1 MNAVADTLGETIR
14 LEFDLACRDLL
25 EAEAAVRDDD
35 RPLTRR
41 RLDAC
46 RAEVDAV
53 LDMWNEAAPAVYGFV
68 GGVGD
73 GTGRPAPEP
82 RCP

>member
-1 MNAVADTLGETIR
+1 MNAVADTLSDTIR

-35 RPLTRR
+35 RPLTRE
-41 RLDAC
+41 RLAAC

-53 LDMWNEAAPAVYGFV
+53 LDMWNDAAPPG
-68 GGVGD
+68 
-73 GTGRPAPEP
+73 
-82 RCP
+82 

>member
-25 EAEAAVRDDD
+25 EAEAAEREDD

-46 RAEVDAV
+46 RSEVDAV
-53 LDMWNEAAPAVYGFV
+53 LDMWNEARGGPGTTTPDVSGPA
-68 GGVGD
+68 
-73 GTGRPAPEP
+73 
-82 RCP
+82 

>member
-25 EAEAAVRDDD
+25 EAEAVVREDD

-53 LDMWNEAAPAVYGFV
+53 LDMWNETTDPVA
-68 GGVGD
+68 
-73 GTGRPAPEP
+73 R
-82 RCP
+82 

>member
-1 MNAVADTLGETIR
+1 MDAATDTLGETIR
-14 LEFDLACRDLL
+14 LEFVLACRDLL

-35 RPLTRR
+35 GPLLRR

-53 LDMWNEAAPAVYGFV
+53 LDMWNEATPGPA
-68 GGVGD
+68 
-73 GTGRPAPEP
+73 R
-82 RCP
+82 R

>member
-1 MNAVADTLGETIR
+1 MTAVAGTLGEAIR
-14 LEFDLACRDLL
+14 VEFALACRDLL
-25 EAEAAVRDDD
+25 EAEAAVREDD

-53 LDMWNEAAPAVYGFV
+53 LDMWNEATGTAP
-68 GGVGD
+68 
-73 GTGRPAPEP
+73 R
-82 RCP
+82 

>member
-1 MNAVADTLGETIR
+1 MYAVADTLGETIR

-25 EAEAAVRDDD
+25 EAEAAVREDD

-41 RLDAC
+41 HLDTC

-53 LDMWNEAAPAVYGFV
+53 LDMWNQATCTTPG
-68 GGVGD
+68 
-73 GTGRPAPEP
+73 
-82 RCP
+82 